1 LTSYVKTTW
10 TDRIVQKPL
19 TYTQQNN
26 GDGTTTLIP
35 AEGTIT
41 QSGTP
46 ITASALNNM
55 EQGIANAFD
64 ANTGGDVTGRITCHL
79 ESHFSNGAYTDPRVG
94 TGAAIKASGGI
105 ASDNFYIGDSKCFVS
120 RDVNSGTLFAPAAG
134 EGRYVFYVDGGNYFT
149 LDDALGVI
157 GIWGGLVRLLFHTGD
172 PTFRMEKFDGTG
184 ANLVVGT
191 VNGSSDRTLKKNI
204 GEFKETAL
212 DHINA
217 TKIYDYH
224 FKGENES
231 ERKKIG
237 IMADEA
243 PPCVVGYEGKNIDMY
258 SMISVAWKAI
268 QELTEKINVLESKI
282 AELSAD
288 G

>member
-1 LTSYVKTTW
+1 MTSYVKTTW
-10 TDRIVQKPL
+10 SDRIVEKPL
-19 TYTQQNN
+19 TYTQQAN

-46 ITASALNNM
+46 ITATALNNM

-64 ANTGGDVTGRITCHL
+64 ATTGGDVNGRITCNL
-79 ESHFSNGAYTDPRVG
+79 ESHFSNGAYIDPRPNH
-94 TGAAIKASGGI
+94 GAGLKASGGI
-105 ASDNFYIGDSKCFVS
+105 AIDNVYIGDSKLFIS
-120 RDVNSGTLFAPAAG
+120 RDVNSGTIFAPDAG
-134 EGRYVFYVDGGNYFT
+134 EGRYVFYCDQGQYFT
-149 LDDALGVI
+149 MDDGSGACVFS
-157 GIWGGLVRLLFHTGD
+157 GGLVRTVFHTSEAV
-172 PTFRMEKFDGTG
+172 FRIEHVNGSG
-184 ANLVVGT
+184 ANLIVSQI
-191 VNGSSDRTLKKNI
+191 NGSSDRTLKKNI

-243 PPCVVGYEGKNIDMY
+243 PPCVVGYEGKNIDIY

-268 QELTEKINVLESKI
+268 QELTAKVESLEAQLK
-282 AELSAD
+282 AN